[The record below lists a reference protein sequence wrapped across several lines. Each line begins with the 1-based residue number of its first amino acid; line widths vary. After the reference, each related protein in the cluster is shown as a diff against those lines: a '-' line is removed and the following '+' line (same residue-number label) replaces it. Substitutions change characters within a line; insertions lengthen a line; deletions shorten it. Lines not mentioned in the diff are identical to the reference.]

1 MHPGAGDFADFAVAN
16 EVGTQPQP
24 SPASSSEGLASLAVQ
39 ADGGIAT
46 PSHCPT
52 VLKVDRSKF
61 ITDFCHN
68 ISERP
73 DSGVVVM
80 RGALNADSSANCER
94 PLGLMPFHTQ

>member
-1 MHPGAGDFADFAVAN
+1 MAAACSDLNGNVVDECGTCNSQHACHPGAGDFADFAVAN

-52 VLKVDRSKF
+52 VLKGEVLC
-61 ITDFCHN
+61 TATH
-68 ISERP
+68 
-73 DSGVVVM
+73 M
-80 RGALNADSSANCER
+80 
-94 PLGLMPFHTQ
+94 